1 MIELLAWLIAAP
13 FVLAL
18 VYLALE
24 LAFGIVPLGHR
35 LAAAADPALAILVP
49 AHDEADG
56 IADTVASL
64 RASAPGARLLIVADN
79 CSDDTAARARA
90 AGAEVIE
97 RANPA
102 NRGKGFALAFGRD
115 HLTLAPPD
123 AVLIVDADC
132 RIAAGSAERLAARAC
147 SSGAPVQAANLLVA
161 PAGASPLVA
170 ISNFAMLIKNLV
182 RARGL
187 MRLGGGGLL
196 FGTGMAFPWDLFS
209 RVPLATANMVED
221 LDLGLV
227 LAREGIRVRL
237 DDGAL
242 VTSPAAGIAAGR
254 GQRSRWEHGFLE
266 TAARQ
271 AWPLLAAAVARR
283 SRHLAA
289 LAAHLLIPPL
299 ALLMLLTGAAFA
311 VVTALCVVSG
321 GFVPALT
328 LGGLLLVVL
337 LLLCVAWWREA
348 RAVLPMADLVRAPL
362 YILWKIPIYLA
373 FFKRRQ
379 TEWNRTD
386 RGRD

>member
-1 MIELLAWLIAAP
+1 MIELLAWLVAAP
-13 FVLAL
+13 FALAL

-24 LAFGIVPLGHR
+24 LAFGILPLRRR
-35 LAAAADPALAILVP
+35 LAASADPALAILVP

-56 IADTVASL
+56 IADTVSSL

-79 CSDDTAARARA
+79 CSDDTAALARA

-97 RANPA
+97 RADPA

-115 HLTLAPPD
+115 HLTLVPPD

-132 RIAAGSAERLAARAC
+132 RIAPGSAERLAARAC
-147 SSGAPVQAANLLVA
+147 ASGAPVQAANLLVA

-196 FGTGMAFPWDLFS
+196 FGTGMAFPWVLFS

-227 LAREGIRVRL
+227 LAREGIRVSL
-237 DDGAL
+237 DDQAL
-242 VTSPAAGIAAGR
+242 VTSPAAGVTAGR

-299 ALLMLLTGAAFA
+299 ALLMLLTGAALA
-311 VVTALCVVSG
+311 VVTGLCFVSG
-321 GFVPALT
+321 SFVPALT

-337 LLLCVAWWREA
+337 FLLFVAWWREA
-348 RAVLPMADLVRAPL
+348 RSVLPITDLIRAPL

-373 FFKRRQ
+373 LFKRRQ